1 MKQLNTSQNYF
12 NGMPSN
18 ELSVI
23 PVPNKV
29 FGDIV
34 SVHFEH
40 PEYKLLTKYAI
51 TELILEDDNTTFID
65 NHGLPINAVLEIL
78 LFEYKNNEYIL
89 SQTKCIKKLSKPMI
103 CKVILVG

>member
-12 NGMPSN
+12 NGTSSN
-18 ELSVI
+18 VLCVI

-40 PEYKLLTKYAI
+40 PEYKLLTSDAV
-51 TELILEDDNTTFID
+51 TEFTLEVKDKTNILID
-65 NHGLPINAVLEIL
+65 NHSLPINAVLEIL
-78 LFEYKNNEYIL
+78 
-89 SQTKCIKKLSKPMI
+89 
-103 CKVILVG
+103 